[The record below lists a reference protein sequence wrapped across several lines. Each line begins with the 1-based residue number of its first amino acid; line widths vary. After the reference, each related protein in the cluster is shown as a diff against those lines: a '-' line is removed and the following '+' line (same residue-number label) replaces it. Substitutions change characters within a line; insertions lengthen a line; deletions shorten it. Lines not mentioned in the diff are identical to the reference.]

1 MNIKKTSI
9 KRPKTPHCALLGTSI
24 ERIFHREYFFDKKTM
39 LAAQWNVF
47 LKQRLISIN

>member
-9 KRPKTPHCALLGTSI
+9 LRPKTPHCALLGTSI

-47 LKQRLISIN
+47 LSKG